1 MKNLK
6 ATLLSKQYVAA
17 DVCSFSFFADEGF
30 DFIPGQYVILTVPG
44 TPAVKRLYSF
54 AGKSNSNNQFEL
66 LIKIVEGGVGTQY
79 LKSLHV
85 GDVVDVAGPAGLFR
99 QQQTPGRKIYMVTG
113 TGYAP
118 IRSFFLSSSQTDL
131 SNQFLFWGMRTL
143 DETYLLDELYSL
155 HKEGSLSFY
164 YCLSRQSSFES
175 IPAHLLQH
183 YRTGHIS
190 DVWQSILPEI
200 ASDDEFYLCGS
211 RTVVES
217 LRTLLLSR
225 SVPKERIIFEKY

>member
-6 ATLLSKQYVAA
+6 ATLLSKQYVSP
-17 DVCSFSFFADEGF
+17 DVCSLSFYASEGF

-44 TPAVKRLYSF
+44 TPPVKRLYSF
-54 AGKSNSNNQFEL
+54 AGKSNTNNQFEL

-99 QQQTPGRKIYMVTG
+99 QQPTQGRKIYMVTG

-118 IRSFFLSSSQTDL
+118 IRSFFLSAPGANL

-143 DETYLLDELYSL
+143 DETYLLDELFSL
-155 HKEGSLSFY
+155 HKESSLSFY
-164 YCLSRQSSFES
+164 YCLSRQTAFES

-190 DVWQSILPEI
+190 DVWQSVLPQT